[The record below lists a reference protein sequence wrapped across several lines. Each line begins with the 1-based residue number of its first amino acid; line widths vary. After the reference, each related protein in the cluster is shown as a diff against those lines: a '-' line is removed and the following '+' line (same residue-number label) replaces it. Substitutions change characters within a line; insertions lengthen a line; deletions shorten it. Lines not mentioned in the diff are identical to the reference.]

1 MSELQDSWK
10 EVSSK
15 AEALGLKLK
24 LHLEQE
30 QDGESERQEGDT
42 KQMVDDLGRKLG
54 DAFDS
59 MGNAAKDPAVHEDV
73 KDLGRLFK
81 DALLTTFQTVGA
93 EVQSRTQ
100 TDTPGA
106 DEQAAHDAATAEV
119 DALDD
124 PSSGD
129 DSDGAGDN

>member
-1 MSELQDSWK
+1 MTEVQDSWK

-42 KQMVDDLGRKLG
+42 KQMVDEFGRKLG

-81 DALLTTFQTVGA
+81 DALMATFQTVGA

-100 TDTPGA
+100 TGSSDA
-106 DEQAAHDAATAEV
+106 DEHAAHDAATADVE
-119 DALDD
+119 AIDD

-129 DSDGAGDN
+129 DTGDGDG